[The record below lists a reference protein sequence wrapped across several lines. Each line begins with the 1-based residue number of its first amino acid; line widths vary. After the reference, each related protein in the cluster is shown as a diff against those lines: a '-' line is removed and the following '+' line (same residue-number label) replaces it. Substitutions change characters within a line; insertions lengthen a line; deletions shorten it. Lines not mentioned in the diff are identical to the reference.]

1 MAMQGT
7 GTPDAQ
13 GCKLEWMVRTDR
25 HALVRLRGEDFT
37 VAKFLQ
43 EELLALAA
51 VTFASCDVQHDSVVL
66 CVRIELG
73 RGHDCA
79 KDAIVQALRAM
90 RAKCDGL
97 SRACAEK
104 VRGYSDTPGYTS
116 ECRES

>member
-1 MAMQGT
+1 MAVQGT
-7 GTPDAQ
+7 GTPDAE
-13 GCKLEWMVRTDR
+13 GRKLEWMVRTDR
-25 HALVRLRGEDFT
+25 HVLVRLQGEDFT

-43 EELLALAA
+43 EELLAHKA
-51 VTFASCDVQHDSVVL
+51 VTFASCDVQQNSVVL

-79 KDAIVQALRAM
+79 KDAILQALRAM

-97 SRACAEK
+97 SRMCAER
-104 VRGYSDTPGYTS
+104 VHGYSDTPGYS